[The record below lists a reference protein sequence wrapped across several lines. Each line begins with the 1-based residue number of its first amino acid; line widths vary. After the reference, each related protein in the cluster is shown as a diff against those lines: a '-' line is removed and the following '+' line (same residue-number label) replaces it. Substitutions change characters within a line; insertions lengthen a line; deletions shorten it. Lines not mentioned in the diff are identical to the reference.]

1 MKSLVLTIVGT
12 DKPGLVESLAK
23 LVFNHQGNWL
33 ASNFSHMAGQ
43 FAGFVEIHI
52 PEDQEQAILD
62 AFENHPNLKV
72 CLSQGISENE
82 QELQQISIDIVGND
96 KPGIVQEVTG
106 VLNRFNLN
114 IRKFDSSCGSAPNWG
129 SALFKAH
136 AQVTIPADVD
146 TDELQHALEDIAND
160 LMVEVKLS

>member
-23 LVFNHQGNWL
+23 LVFAHQGNWL

-52 PEDQEQAILD
+52 PEEREQDILA
-62 AFENHPNLKV
+62 AFENHPDLTV
-72 CLSQGISENE
+72 CLSQGLNAQEEE
-82 QELQQISIDIVGND
+82 QQQLGIEIVGND

-129 SALFKAH
+129 SALFKAK
-136 AQVTIPADVD
+136 ALITVPTDLD
-146 TDELQHALEDIAND
+146 SDELKSALEAIAND
-160 LMVEVKLS
+160 LMVEIKMR